1 MLSVNVTPE
10 SREVTRAYGPPET
23 VPRYTLYPTIP
34 VLVLA
39 IHERLT
45 LCCTGATPLPVS
57 DSVTGELPALLTNEN
72 VAVVVPDT
80 CGRKVT
86 VNGIDCPAASVVG
99 REIPLNTNSVL
110 VLVTEESVT
119 EEPLAVSVPLRTA
132 LEPSVTLPK
141 LNAVGVNDNCPEV
154 AAVPESPIFSWESDA
169 LERIAMV
176 PEAEPDT
183 IGENT
188 TPNVRLCPAARLA
201 GSDSPLTANDPLD
214 MLACEID
221 TFAVPVFVSVS
232 VSVCEAPGGM
242 LPKLK
247 LCGDGAI

>member
-1 MLSVNVTPE
+1 M
-10 SREVTRAYGPPET
+10 
-23 VPRYTLYPTIP
+23 
-34 VLVLA
+34 
-39 IHERLT
+39 
-45 LCCTGATPLPVS
+45 
-57 DSVTGELPALLTNEN
+57 
-72 VAVVVPDT
+72 
-80 CGRKVT
+80 
-86 VNGIDCPAASVVG
+86 
-99 REIPLNTNSVL
+99 
-110 VLVTEESVT
+110 
-119 EEPLAVSVPLRTA
+119 PLRTA

>member
-1 MLSVNVTPE
+1 M
-10 SREVTRAYGPPET
+10 
-23 VPRYTLYPTIP
+23 
-34 VLVLA
+34 LA

-176 PEAEPDT
+176 PEAEPSPET
-183 IGENT
+183 ISHEIAEGQSNES
-188 TPNVRLCPAARLA
+188 ASSRLA
-201 GSDSPLTANDPLD
+201 AGHQRKHKGTVSESPD
-214 MLACEID
+214 
-221 TFAVPVFVSVS
+221 
-232 VSVCEAPGGM
+232 
-242 LPKLK
+242 
-247 LCGDGAI
+247 